1 MNDITCV
8 IPNWLCARRT
18 LGAVKSFQK
27 VYPEIPIIVVDDGST
42 PEDKEEFKKMYG
54 DDMYQVD
61 QIYDPDIAKLAIEG
75 VLLLK
80 TPKHESHGKAL
91 DYAIPYI
98 NTKWMFT
105 MDSDVRLLKGGII
118 QAMFKD
124 VDDQVFKIGL
134 QKMQNPDYPHIMT
147 VVNLSRVD
155 LIKAYN
161 LSFEPIYEL
170 RLEAG
175 HRIEQ
180 FLLKKGYTLKYLLES
195 IREYYI
201 HLRWS
206 KEKIDEW
213 NRYF

>member
-8 IPNWLCARRT
+8 IPNWLCAIRT

-27 VYPEIPIIVVDDGST
+27 LYPEIPIIVVDDGST
-42 PEDKEEFKKMYG
+42 PEDKDEFRGIYG
-54 DDMYQVD
+54 GKEYQFD
-61 QIYDPDIAKLAIEG
+61 QIYDPDIFKLAIEG

-80 TPKHESHGKAL
+80 KPEHEGHGKAL
-91 DYAIPYI
+91 DYVLPYI
-98 NTKWMFT
+98 ETKWMFT
-105 MDSDVRLLKGGII
+105 MDSDVRLIKGGII
-118 QAMFKD
+118 KD
-124 VDDQVFKIGL
+124 MLEGVDDQVFKIGL
-134 QKMQNPDYPHIMT
+134 QKMQNPDYPHIT
-147 VVNLSRVD
+147 TIVNMSRVD

-175 HRIEQ
+175 HRIEEA
-180 FLLKKGYTLKYLLES
+180 LLKKGYKLKYMPPS
-195 IREYYI
+195 IRDYYI

-206 KEKIDEW
+206 EDKKDEW